1 MSDASTIRPQAPR
14 GNGLGAP
21 TLGDFGIRLPANDD
35 PRAEPSL
42 KLQRLMEAVARANQM
57 IERQQQ
63 RIAYLEELSVT
74 DELTGVANRRGFR
87 VELRKAL
94 ADAKRFSR
102 GGVLVMIDL
111 DGFKLVNDRYGHIA
125 GDAVLGMVAG
135 VLEGYVRRSDT
146 VARLGGDEFA
156 VIMPETSPE
165 QGRLRAGELNSLL
178 NNLTVPF
185 EGRVIPVRASV
196 GLELLKPG
204 AREAEVVARAD
215 LKMYRTKQAKQPV
228 RAVAR

>member
-1 MSDASTIRPQAPR
+1 MSDASTIRHPTQRSQAFD
-14 GNGLGAP
+14 AP

-35 PRAEPSL
+35 PQAEPAV
-42 KLQRLMEAVARANQM
+42 KLQRLMMAVARAQQV

-74 DELTGVANRRGFR
+74 DELTGAANRRGFR

-94 ADAKRFSR
+94 ADAKRFAR
-102 GGVLVMIDL
+102 EGVLVMIDL
-111 DGFKLVNDRYGHIA
+111 DGFKHVNDRYGHAA

-135 VLEGYVRRSDT
+135 VLQGYVRRSDT

-165 QGRLRAGELNSLL
+165 QGSQRADELNRLL

-185 EGRVIPVRASV
+185 DGRVIPVRASV
-196 GLELLKPG
+196 GLELFKPG
-204 AREAEVVARAD
+204 AREIDIVSRAD
-215 LKMYRTKQAKQPV
+215 HKMYRSKQAKQPT
-228 RAVAR
+228 RAAG